1 MFGPVL
7 CVCVCV
13 CVCVK
18 RGPSIQFWYCCDLSN
33 GHKPNGC
40 FSGALSSGLYFKTHT
55 HTLTSFPLLFRLSN
69 VRAISLKCFLY
80 FITIQE
86 MTHHPSCP
94 SLPEVATHWCCDVA
108 SQALSGMFTYKQI
121 SNSLP
126 PLPPRQPR
134 NNL

>member
-13 CVCVK
+13 CVSKGDPPYSFGTAVI
-18 RGPSIQFWYCCDLSN
+18 SAMVTNQMDVFQD
-33 GHKPNGC
+33 H
-40 FSGALSSGLYFKTHT
+40 FSSGLYFKTHT

-94 SLPEVATHWCCDVA
+94 SLLEVATHWCCDVA

-121 SNSLP
+121 RNSLP